1 MWPGESE
8 KMLLFELKACVKETV
23 VYIMKARVAYSE
35 IFHL

>member
-23 VYIMKARVAYSE
+23 CCLYNESKGC
-35 IFHL
+35 LL